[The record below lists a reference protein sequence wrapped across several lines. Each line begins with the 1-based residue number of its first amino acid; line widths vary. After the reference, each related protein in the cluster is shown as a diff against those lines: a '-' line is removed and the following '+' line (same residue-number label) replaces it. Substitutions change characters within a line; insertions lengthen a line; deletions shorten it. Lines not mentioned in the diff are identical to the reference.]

1 MNKNNNKTSKSM
13 SNGITLIALVITI
26 IILLILA
33 GISIA
38 ALTGDNGLINRAAGA
53 KDATEIAQE
62 KEILQ
67 QASVAAMG
75 KSITGDVEKTY
86 LDAELDKNPGSNKY
100 RSNSTSDGIEVTFT
114 GSKRSY
120 LVDTDGNVTKITVM
134 PTVADAPQTAVT
146 ENTKYV
152 DPNGDTA
159 VIPEGFKV
167 INGEDQ
173 PEIDDGLIVKDG
185 ANNEWV
191 WIPVPDASVMYDEIS
206 ETALCG
212 STGVT
217 TTKKSKSGI
226 ISEQSR
232 TTPGTTSSPY
242 YREPDLVIG
251 SGTKYDYSN
260 YSTAGFSSLADM
272 AQSLV
277 DDYED
282 MIASVEK
289 NKGFYVGRYELSGSV
304 SSPTERGDKIPL
316 TNQNWYDLYKACK
329 GFTIEGVVESR
340 MIWGC
345 QWDVVC
351 NYIAEDSTYSITDS
365 STWGNYNNTEVKSSD
380 GNTTIKSSGTSTR
393 LNTGVTTFTMAKNIY
408 DIAGNCWEWTQ
419 EAYNTDFRADRGRR
433 LQWWRLVYSSFSPRL
448 QRSH

>member
-1 MNKNNNKTSKSM
+1 MKIKNKKTSKNM
-13 SNGITLIALVITI
+13 NKGITLIALVITI
-26 IILLILA
+26 TILLILA
-33 GISIA
+33 GISIVS
-38 ALTGDNGLINRAAGA
+38 LTGDNGLINRASSA

-62 KEILQ
+62 KEIIQ
-67 QASVAAMG
+67 QASVVAMG
-75 KSITGDVEKTY
+75 KSKTGDVEKAY
-86 LDAELDKNPGSNKY
+86 LDAELDKNPGSSKY
-100 RSNSTSDGIEVTFT
+100 TSNSTSEGIEVTFT

-120 LVDTDGNVTKITVM
+120 LVDTDGNVTKITVI
-134 PTVADAPQTAVT
+134 PTVANAPKEPVG
-146 ENTKYV
+146 EKTKYT

-167 INGEDQ
+167 INEEDQ
-173 PEIDDGLIVKDG
+173 PEIDDGLVVQDG

-191 WIPVPDASVMYDEIS
+191 WIPVPDASVMYTTDGAPYTLCGTS
-206 ETALCG
+206 GETA
-212 STGVT
+212 VT
-217 TTKKSKSGI
+217 ASMASKSGI
-226 ISEQSR
+226 ISGQTR

-242 YREPDLVIG
+242 YREPDVVVD
-251 SGTKYDYSN
+251 SNGTSYDAVEAN
-260 YSTAGFSSLADM
+260 YSAAGFTSLQNM

-277 DDYED
+277 DDYEE
-282 MIASVEK
+282 MIVSVAK

-304 SSPTERGDKIPL
+304 TSPTEQGNKTPL
-316 TNQNWYDLYKACK
+316 ASQNWYNLYKACK
-329 GFTIEGVVESR
+329 GFTVEGVVESR

-365 STWGNYNNTEVKSSD
+365 STWGNYKNTEVKSSD

-419 EAYNTDFRADRGRR
+419 EACDAYNRAGRGRPLR
-433 LQWWRLVYSSFSPRL
+433 F
-448 QRSH
+448 